1 MGFCRTLLDIDRMYL
16 IGEVRPPPYA
26 HLALR
31 PRVTRVWAHCGST
44 CQEVSD
50 AALQQSHICIHT
62 YIHVDGAWCVCG
74 ALPYSLEWTSRPQID
89 HPSREC
95 V

>member
-62 YIHVDGAWCVCG
+62 YTYMLTAHGVYVVHYPTLSNGLVV
-74 ALPYSLEWTSRPQID
+74 
-89 HPSREC
+89 HK
-95 V
+95 